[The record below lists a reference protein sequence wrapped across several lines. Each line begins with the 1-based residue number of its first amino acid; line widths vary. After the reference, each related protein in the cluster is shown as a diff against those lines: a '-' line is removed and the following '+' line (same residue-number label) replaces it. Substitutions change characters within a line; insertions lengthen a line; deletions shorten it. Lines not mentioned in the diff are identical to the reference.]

1 MKKSDLYRTLRPEF
15 HGHDLATQVSIA
27 IRAPGACVRAA
38 PCGCTLAG
46 VDSAAKV
53 PRTHTEDS
61 MPEEPNDKKPQED
74 INELTEKD
82 LASTAGGMLDGI
94 KGEETDIKHKG
105 E

>member
-1 MKKSDLYRTLRPEF
+1 
-15 HGHDLATQVSIA
+15 
-27 IRAPGACVRAA
+27 
-38 PCGCTLAG
+38 
-46 VDSAAKV
+46 
-53 PRTHTEDS
+53 

-82 LASTAGGMLDGI
+82 LASTAGGILDGI